1 MAFEKGISGN
11 PNGRKPGTRN
21 KATINLRDAVQNLLT
36 DNYVQIFADLK
47 DLEPRDRITAYI
59 KLLDFALPKLQRTE
73 VKTDIG
79 SLTDT
84 QVDTIVNKILDNE
97 KTVLITND

>member
-1 MAFEKGISGN
+1 MFKPGESGN
-11 PNGRKPGTRN
+11 PSGRKAGTRN

-36 DNYVQIFADLK
+36 DNYSQILTDLK
-47 DLEPRDRITAYI
+47 DLEPKDRINAYI

-79 SLTDT
+79 SLTDS
-84 QVDTIVNKILDNE
+84 QVDNIVNEILNNE
-97 KTVLITND
+97 KRIN